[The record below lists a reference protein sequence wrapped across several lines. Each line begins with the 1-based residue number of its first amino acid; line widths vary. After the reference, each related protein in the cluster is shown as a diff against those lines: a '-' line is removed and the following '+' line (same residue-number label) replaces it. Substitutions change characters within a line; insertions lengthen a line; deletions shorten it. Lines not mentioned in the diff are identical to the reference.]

1 MCQFMRLSLY
11 NWRDQDILDA
21 MRSRTCFVIMVC
33 TSTYYGLVQDR
44 GVDYEIFENK
54 MQCKSMKLTN
64 IAKYFILIVQNCTK
78 VIVIYNLF

>member
-21 MRSRTCFVIMVC
+21 LRSRTCFVIIVC
-33 TSTYYGLVQDR
+33 TSTYYGLGQDR
-44 GVDYEIFENK
+44 GVDYERLENK

-78 VIVIYNLF
+78 LIVIYNLF